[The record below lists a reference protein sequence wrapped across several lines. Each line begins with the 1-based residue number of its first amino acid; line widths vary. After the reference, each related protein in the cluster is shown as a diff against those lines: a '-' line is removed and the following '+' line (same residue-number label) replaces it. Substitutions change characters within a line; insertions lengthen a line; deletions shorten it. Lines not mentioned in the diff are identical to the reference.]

1 MNVRIAVVL
10 SCAIALL
17 AGCTPSSDGTEKY
30 KEEVL
35 AADKAF
41 NDASLKDGPK
51 AAFLRAIATDGKLLN
66 DPRSG
71 ADAVNATY
79 AQWPANATLKWEP
92 SFVDVSSSG
101 DLGYTWGRDTFS
113 GPGGVKGGH
122 PMIKM
127 GTYVTVWKRQPG
139 GGWKVVL
146 DGGNPDGA
154 KD

>member
-10 SCAIALL
+10 SFAVALF
-17 AGCTPSSDGTEKY
+17 AGCSQSSDGTEKF
-30 KEEVL
+30 KQEVL

-41 NDASLKDGPK
+41 NDASVKDGPK
-51 AAFLRAIATDGKLLN
+51 AAFLRAISMDGKLLN
-66 DPRSG
+66 DSRSG

-92 SFVDVSSSG
+92 SFVDVSASG
-101 DLGYTWGRDTFS
+101 DLGYTWGRYTFIV
-113 GPGGVKGGH
+113 PTGVKGGH
-122 PMIKM
+122 PLLKM
-127 GTYVTVWKRQPG
+127 GTYVTIWKRQPG
-139 GGWKVVL
+139 GAWKVVL